1 MSDREQ
7 IAALGRQPAP
17 TPSIGDVWLEVID
30 SLPAGDPL
38 RPMCEARRA
47 LGIARYGVPLQRGNG
62 RDTGR
67 DLEEEAL
74 DLLAYAQADG
84 DLVVVSAT
92 LAILRHRQRRA
103 EALR

>member
-17 TPSIGDVWLEVID
+17 IPAVGDVWQEVID
-30 SLPAGDPL
+30 SLSPGDPL

-47 LGIARYGVPLQRGNG
+47 LGIRRYGVPLQRGNG

-84 DLVVVSAT
+84 DLVVVSAA